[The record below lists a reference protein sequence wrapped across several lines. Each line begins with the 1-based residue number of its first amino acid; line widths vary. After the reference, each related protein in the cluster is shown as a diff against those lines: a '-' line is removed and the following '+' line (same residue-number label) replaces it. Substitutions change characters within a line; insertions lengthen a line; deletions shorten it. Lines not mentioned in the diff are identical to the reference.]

1 MTKTRFLRTGA
12 FALTICFAVLAGS
25 CSGSS
30 TGSSATTQAPAPIP
44 DSGVS
49 PATAAPLHSM
59 GSSTGMATE
68 GSPVIKG
75 VRASVADACV
85 DGRAVVTV
93 TSEVA
98 TVPSIRVM
106 TLIAGGEQ
114 TAVNPV
120 EGQELVVQ
128 NGSLPCDGS
137 STMLLVIATDFDAQS
152 STQAVAAKSPLAP

>member
-1 MTKTRFLRTGA
+1 
-12 FALTICFAVLAGS
+12 V
-25 CSGSS
+25 
-30 TGSSATTQAPAPIP
+30 

-49 PATAAPLHSM
+49 PTTSAPLHSM
-59 GSSTGMATE
+59 GSSAGMAAE

-75 VRASVADACV
+75 VRSSVAGACV
-85 DGRAVVTV
+85 DGRAIVTV

-98 TVPSIRVM
+98 AVPSIRVM

-114 TAVNPV
+114 TAINPV

-137 STMLLVIATDFDAQS
+137 STMVLVIATDFDGRS

>member
-1 MTKTRFLRTGA
+1 MRAGA
-12 FALTICFAVLAGS
+12 LALTICVAMLAGS

-30 TGSSATTQAPAPIP
+30 NASTATTQAPAPIP

-49 PATAAPLHSM
+49 PTTAAPLHSM
-59 GSSTGMATE
+59 GSSTGMAAE

-85 DGRAVVTV
+85 DGRANVTV

-98 TVPSIRVM
+98 TVPAIRVM

-137 STMLLVIATDFDAQS
+137 STMLLVIATDFEARS